1 MSKLFKKN
9 VERIDTFQDKQLLE
23 ETEHEMTIT
32 MTGSSLENAVSN
44 VFQVMRKQ
52 IFEDIKHPIIQMEA
66 KEVYFQDVKLKKE
79 TEKFLFL
86 FMPREKTYFTITA
99 KIIVKV
105 KYLNIT
111 KEDF

>member
-52 IFEDIKHPIIQMEA
+52 IFEEIRHPIIHMEA
-66 KEVYFQDVKLKKE
+66 SEAVSYTHRTYRPGRRPPVLRLWYAVARMRRKVLWMRKKSSG
-79 TEKFLFL
+79 
-86 FMPREKTYFTITA
+86 
-99 KIIVKV
+99 
-105 KYLNIT
+105 
-111 KEDF
+111 

>member
-1 MSKLFKKN
+1 MFGFGKPAVQVDS
-9 VERIDTFQDKQLLE
+9 FQGQQLLT

-32 MTGSSLENAVSN
+32 MSGDSLENTVGN

-52 IFEDIKHPIIQMEA
+52 IFEDIKHPIIHMEA
-66 KEVYFQDVKLKKE
+66 KEVYFEEVKVKKE
-79 TEKFLFL
+79 TERFLFL

-99 KIIVKV
+99 RIVVKV

>member
-44 VFQVMRKQ
+44 VFQDAQADFRGNQASDHPYGGLGGVLPGGTGSERNRTVYVSFYAKRKE
-52 IFEDIKHPIIQMEA
+52 IFYHHGENRSEG
-66 KEVYFQDVKLKKE
+66 EVS
-79 TEKFLFL
+79 
-86 FMPREKTYFTITA
+86 
-99 KIIVKV
+99 
-105 KYLNIT
+105 
-111 KEDF
+111 